1 VIEPPGNPD
10 LERCLV
16 SAIDGDEIAFAILYR
31 DVQPRLR
38 RYAQVLVGQD
48 ADDVTAEAWLQIAR
62 DIRRFVGTMD
72 MFRAW
77 SARIVR
83 NRAHDHFRA
92 TARRPVHLTDA
103 DSLLDAPMPDAETIA
118 LERISTDQAL
128 ALIASLPREQSE
140 AVMLRAVIGLDAASA
155 GEVLGK
161 SSAAV
166 RVAAHR
172 GLKSLAKVVSPN
184 DDVKS
189 RRSRKTSPP
198 HDAGRLR

>member
-1 VIEPPGNPD
+1 
-10 LERCLV
+10 LEQCLA
-16 SAIDGDEIAFAILYR
+16 SAINGDELAFAILYR

-77 SARIVR
+77 TARIVR
-83 NRAHDHFRA
+83 NRALDHFRA
-92 TARRPVHLTDA
+92 AARRPVHLTDA
-103 DSLLDAPMPDAETIA
+103 DALLDAPVPDAETIA
-118 LERISTDQAL
+118 LERMSTDHAL
-128 ALIASLPREQSE
+128 ALIASLPREQAE
-140 AVMLRAVIGLDAASA
+140 AVMLRAVIGLDSTAS

-172 GLKSLAKVVSPN
+172 GLKSLAKLVSRKDVVE
-184 DDVKS
+184 S

-198 HDAGRLR
+198 HDDAGRLR